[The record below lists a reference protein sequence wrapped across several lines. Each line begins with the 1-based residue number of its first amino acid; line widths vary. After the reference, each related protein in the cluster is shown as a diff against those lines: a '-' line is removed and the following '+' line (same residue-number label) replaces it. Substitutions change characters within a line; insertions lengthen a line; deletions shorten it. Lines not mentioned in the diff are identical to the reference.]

1 MSKNKQ
7 IKKVKYL
14 FASVMTFFPLISIL
28 SCTNQKQIKE
38 EETKKIILQ
47 IRNQIFQI
55 PNQN

>member
-28 SCTNQKQIKE
+28 SCTNQK
-38 EETKKIILQ
+38 
-47 IRNQIFQI
+47 
-55 PNQN
+55 